1 MKIANLTSIGAVT
14 CEARVV
20 TSQQLKEVSTDVS
33 FGKKK
38 AIWAEYIYKL
48 WTLFDTWT
56 RVY

>member
-1 MKIANLTSIGAVT
+1 MKIANLTSIGAVNT
-14 CEARVV
+14 RSKSSHFSAVERSIDRC
-20 TSQQLKEVSTDVS
+20 L

-38 AIWAEYIYKL
+38 AIWADYIYKL